1 MNAITT
7 SLIAGSCLMLSACS
21 GSVNVGGSETPQQR
35 AAAAC
40 EAEAKT
46 RLGEKTYQIDGAAL
60 TRSAKRA
67 DDQWDLRGPI
77 TVDPGLRDEAKQTLE
92 CRVRAQDGK
101 AAEVT
106 YINFIF

>member
-1 MNAITT
+1 MNANKPF
-7 SLIAGSCLMLSACS
+7 LIAAACLTLAACNGS
-21 GSVNVGGSETPQQR
+21 GGGGNETPQQR
-35 AAAAC
+35 ATAAC

-46 RLGEKTYQIDGAAL
+46 RLGEKTYQIDGTAL
-60 TRSAKRA
+60 TPSAKRA

-77 TVDPGLRDEAKQTLE
+77 TVNPGLRDEAKQTLE

>member
-1 MNAITT
+1 MKFPLLVMTAI
-7 SLIAGSCLMLSACS
+7 CLGACS
-21 GSVNVGGSETPQQR
+21 SGGAGGGNDTPQQR

-46 RLGEKTYQIDGAAL
+46 RLGEKTYQIDSAAL
-60 TRSAKRA
+60 TQSAKRV

-77 TVDPGLRDEAKQTLE
+77 TVNPGLHDEAKQTLE
-92 CRVRAQDGK
+92 CRMRAQDGK
-101 AAEVT
+101 EAEVT

>member
-1 MNAITT
+1 MNT
-7 SLIAGSCLMLSACS
+7 SKTLLLTVTCLMLAACS
-21 GSVNVGGSETPQQR
+21 GGGAGGGNDTPQQR
-35 AAAAC
+35 AVAAC

-46 RLGEKTYQIDGAAL
+46 RLGEKTYQIDSAAL
-60 TRSAKRA
+60 TQSAKRA

-77 TVDPGLRDEAKQTLE
+77 TVNPGLRDEAKQTLE

>member
-1 MNAITT
+1 MHT
-7 SLIAGSCLMLSACS
+7 SKSILIAAACLTLAACS
-21 GSVNVGGSETPQQR
+21 GSAGGGGNETPQQR

-40 EAEAKT
+40 EAEAKA
-46 RLGEKTYQIDGAAL
+46 RLGEKTYQIDSAAL
-60 TRSAKRA
+60 VQSAKRV

-92 CRVRAQDGK
+92 CRVRVQDGK
-101 AAEVT
+101 TPEVT